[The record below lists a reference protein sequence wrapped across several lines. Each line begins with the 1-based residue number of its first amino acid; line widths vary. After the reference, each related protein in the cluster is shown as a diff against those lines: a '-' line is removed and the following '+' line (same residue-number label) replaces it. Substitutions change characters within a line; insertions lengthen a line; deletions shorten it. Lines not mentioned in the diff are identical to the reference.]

1 MPRGLSHFSFSVL
14 GAAGAL
20 SPSLSLLED
29 GTALNSLPERGP
41 IDIWWDSDMK
51 SVPSHARVPR
61 ASTFCPHF
69 TPSVGGKDLSSFSVC
84 VPVVSGLPPWLTW

>member
-29 GTALNSLPERGP
+29 GTALN
-41 IDIWWDSDMK
+41 IQ
-51 SVPSHARVPR
+51 V
-61 ASTFCPHF
+61 
-69 TPSVGGKDLSSFSVC
+69 LSQSEA
-84 VPVVSGLPPWLTW
+84 P